1 MRLLAGV
8 SHSSGIVQNYYAR
21 GVIGGKQINTKQFCR
36 LINNVSVSYL
46 LENSDEYCV
55 SLYRTHYL
63 TGIPETAST
72 DFLIMCMRYDKTSG
86 WVIVKDL
93 QTSALYVITCV
104 LGEYGKWTTIIS

>member
-1 MRLLAGV
+1 ME
-8 SHSSGIVQNYYAR
+8 IVRNCYAWDADAR
-21 GVIGGKQINTKQFCR
+21 KQINTKRFYR

-63 TGIPETAST
+63 TGIPETVST

-93 QTSALYVITCV
+93 QTPALYVITCV
-104 LGEYGKWTTIIS
+104 LGEYSKWTTIIS